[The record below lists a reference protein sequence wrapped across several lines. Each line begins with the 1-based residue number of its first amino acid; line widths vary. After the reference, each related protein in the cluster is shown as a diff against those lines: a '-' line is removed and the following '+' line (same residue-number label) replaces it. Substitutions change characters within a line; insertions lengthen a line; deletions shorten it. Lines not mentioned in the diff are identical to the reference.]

1 MPKKGSVI
9 ELDMVRQSIGRHNDG
24 EMQGQGPVQY
34 AEQFRA
40 DNTAVRD
47 TIRQN
52 KPGRRVMSGIATPSA
67 PAVERT
73 LSILELLSVTRSG
86 LTLPELSR
94 RLGLPKSSTYCLLV
108 TLERRGYL
116 LRNNRTHRYL
126 FGLKLFSLAN
136 MALSGIELRENAA
149 NFLHPLMRR
158 SRLTVHMAIIENHE
172 AVLIEKVEPP
182 GLVRLATWVGKRM
195 ELHSSAVGKC
205 LLAYLPDGEF
215 LRLVRERGL
224 TRSNENTIISVRKL
238 KQQMIQIRQAG
249 YAVEDEEG
257 EIGCRCVGAPVFDHS
272 GRAIAAISV
281 AGTTAQI
288 TSDEFSYFGPLVRQ
302 TASDISQALGFIP
315 PADAASR
322 QAWDGKAFPVTVG
335 SAY

>member
-1 MPKKGSVI
+1 
-9 ELDMVRQSIGRHNDG
+9 
-24 EMQGQGPVQY
+24 
-34 AEQFRA
+34 
-40 DNTAVRD
+40 
-47 TIRQN
+47 
-52 KPGRRVMSGIATPSA
+52 MSGDATPSA

-73 LSILELLSVTRSG
+73 LSILELLSVTKSG

-136 MALSGIELRENAA
+136 MALSRVELRENAA
-149 NFLHPLMRR
+149 SFLHPLMQR
-158 SRLTVHMAIIENHE
+158 SRLTVHMAIIEDHE

-182 GLVRLATWVGKRM
+182 GLVRLATWVGKRL
-195 ELHSSAVGKC
+195 ELHCSAVGKC
-205 LLAYLPDGEF
+205 LLAYLPETEF
-215 LRLVRERGL
+215 LRLVRDRGL
-224 TRSNENTIISVRKL
+224 TRNNENTITSIRKL
-238 KQQMIQIRQAG
+238 KHQITQIRHAG
-249 YAVEDEEG
+249 YAIEDEEG

-272 GRAIAAISV
+272 GNAIAAISV

-288 TSDEFSYFGPLVRQ
+288 TTEEFAYFGQLVRQ

-315 PADAASR
+315 VQIASS
-322 QAWDGKAFPVTVG
+322 GE
-335 SAY
+335 